1 MARKHHTGPTESTAP
16 TAAATESTPEASEE
30 TTVAESVA
38 AEPAGTAET
47 LEAAPSPAEETVYEC
62 AEITETALERTA
74 ESAEGLS
81 EAIREGASDAREA
94 AAGFIPAVGGMIHK
108 GVYNGFYYATYGA
121 VFGAMVVGS
130 LIPTNNAMGEGV
142 RDGFK
147 AARRAFE
154 GRERRAAEGVSA
166 AEAMPMEEGLAAV

>member
-1 MARKHHTGPTESTAP
+1 MARKHHTEPAEPIETI
-16 TAAATESTPEASEE
+16 TESTPESVEE
-30 TTVAESVA
+30 PIVAESVV
-38 AEPAGTAET
+38 AETVGTAEA
-47 LEAAPSPAEETVYEC
+47 LEAAPSPAEETVYERT
-62 AEITETALERTA
+62 EITETALERTA
-74 ESAEGLS
+74 EPAEDFS

-108 GVYNGFYYATYGA
+108 GIYSGFYYATYGA